1 MPVERVSKEFKDIS
15 LSLQVNPL
23 NYDLIAIKNETAI
36 ARSIRNLVFT
46 LPGEKFFNQTLGS
59 NISQSLFES
68 LDDISA
74 AAIQDEISN
83 TIRNYEPRV
92 DLISVDVFPNYDTN
106 EFNVTIRY
114 YIVGIDVLPQELSF
128 ALQSVR

>member
-15 LSLQVNPL
+15 LSLQANPL
-23 NYDLIAIKNETAI
+23 NYDLIVIKNETAI

-68 LDDISA
+68 LDDVSA

-92 DLISVDVFPNYDTN
+92 DLINVDVSPNYGEN

>member
-92 DLISVDVFPNYDTN
+92 DLISVDVSPNYDTN

-114 YIVGIDVLPQELSF
+114 YIVGIDALPQELSF

>member
-15 LSLQVNPL
+15 LSLQINPL
-23 NYDLIAIKNETAI
+23 NYDMITIKNETAI

-68 LDDISA
+68 IDDVSA

-92 DLISVDVFPNYDTN
+92 DLISVDVSPNYDTN

-114 YIVGIDVLPQELSF
+114 YIVGIDALPQELSF

>member
-23 NYDLIAIKNETAI
+23 NYDLIVIKNETAI

-68 LDDISA
+68 LDDVSA